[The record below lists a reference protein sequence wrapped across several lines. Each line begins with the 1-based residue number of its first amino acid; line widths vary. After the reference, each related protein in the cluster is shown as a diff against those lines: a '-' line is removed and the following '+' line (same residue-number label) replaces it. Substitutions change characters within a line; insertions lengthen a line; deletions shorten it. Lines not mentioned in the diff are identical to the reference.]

1 MTILLGSIQ
10 IDDCIRTAI
19 SGRPSNIIEST
30 NTVAKQI
37 ERSNDPMASSEGALD
52 MVQDDVTLESD
63 SLDMDLL
70 MEHSAVIDDNI
81 LIPDMNV
88 PGDDIDTTMLCHG
101 SNMSCFQAT
110 AILLS
115 WFSRFPGMSKN
126 SFTQLLDNLHNQILP
141 EGNTLPTSYVQAVT
155 TLGAYITPVQ
165 EYHSCV
171 NDCIKGMATSTVSAI
186 FH

>member
-10 IDDCIRTAI
+10 IDDCIRTAS
-19 SGRPSNIIEST
+19 SGGPGNIIEST

-37 ERSNDPMASSEGALD
+37 ERSTDPMASSEGALV

-88 PGDDIDTTMLCHG
+88 PGDDI
-101 SNMSCFQAT
+101 
-110 AILLS
+110 
-115 WFSRFPGMSKN
+115 
-126 SFTQLLDNLHNQILP
+126 
-141 EGNTLPTSYVQAVT
+141 
-155 TLGAYITPVQ
+155 
-165 EYHSCV
+165 
-171 NDCIKGMATSTVSAI
+171 
-186 FH
+186 